1 MFARH
6 HDARQTQRADY
17 GRQGFDRRPVA
28 PRCLH
33 IKPADQA
40 SMLAS
45 LSKGEEMSL
54 EGKTALVTG
63 ATSGIGRAIALEL
76 ARDGANVIVS
86 GRDATRGAET
96 VADVQKNGGVARFV
110 AADVSDLESVANLAR
125 DAGDIDVLVNNAG
138 TGAFMP
144 TTGQDVASF
153 EAMFD
158 VNVRGTFFLTAAL
171 APKIAAR
178 GGGSIVNITTMA
190 AQFGKQYAAVYG
202 ASKAAVAALTRTWA
216 AEFAA
221 DNIRVNA
228 VSPGPT
234 TTEGTTELMGPDGI
248 AQEAATVPL
257 KRAATADEIARVV
270 AFVASPRAS
279 YVTGAIIA
287 ADGGRTAV

>member
-1 MFARH
+1 MTTA
-6 HDARQTQRADY
+6 Q
-17 GRQGFDRRPVA
+17 
-28 PRCLH
+28 
-33 IKPADQA
+33 
-40 SMLAS
+40 S
-45 LSKGEEMSL
+45 LND
-54 EGKTALVTG
+54 KTALVTG
-63 ATSGIGRAIALEL
+63 ATSGIGRAIAFEL
-76 ARDGANVIVS
+76 ARDGAEVIVS

-96 VADVQKNGGVARFV
+96 VAAIQNSGGTARFV
-110 AADVSDLESVANLAR
+110 AADLGDLDSVANLAQE
-125 DAGDIDVLVNNAG
+125 AGDVDVLVNNAG
-138 TGAFMP
+138 TSAFMP

-190 AQFGKQYAAVYG
+190 AQIGKPYAAVYG
-202 ASKAAVAALTRTWA
+202 ASKAAVAELTRTWA

-221 DNIRVNA
+221 ENIRVNA

-234 TTEGTTELMGPDGI
+234 TTEGTTEIMGAEGI

-257 KRAATADEIARVV
+257 NRPATAEEIARVV
-270 AFVASPRAS
+270 AFAASPRAS

-287 ADGGRTAV
+287 ADGGRTAI

>member
-1 MFARH
+1 MN
-6 HDARQTQRADY
+6 
-17 GRQGFDRRPVA
+17 
-28 PRCLH
+28 
-33 IKPADQA
+33 
-40 SMLAS
+40 
-45 LSKGEEMSL
+45 L

-63 ATSGIGRAIALEL
+63 ATSGIGRAIAIEL
-76 ARDGANVIVS
+76 AQEGADVIVS

-96 VADVQKNGGVARFV
+96 VAAIQRDGGTAHFV
-110 AADVSDLESVANLAR
+110 AADLSDLESVANLAQE
-125 DAGDIDVLVNNAG
+125 AGDIDVLVNNAG
-138 TGAFMP
+138 TSAFMP
-144 TTGQDVASF
+144 TSGQDVASF

-171 APKIAAR
+171 APKIAGR

-190 AQFGKQYAAVYG
+190 AQFGKPFAAVYG

-234 TTEGTTELMGPDGI
+234 TTEGTTAVMGPDGI
-248 AQEAATVPL
+248 AQEASTVPL
-257 KRAATADEIARVV
+257 KRPATVEEIARVV
-270 AFVASPRAS
+270 AFAASPRAS
-279 YVTGAIIA
+279 YVTGAILA

>member
-1 MFARH
+1 M
-6 HDARQTQRADY
+6 T
-17 GRQGFDRRPVA
+17 
-28 PRCLH
+28 
-33 IKPADQA
+33 
-40 SMLAS
+40 
-45 LSKGEEMSL
+45 L

-76 ARDGANVIVS
+76 AREGAEVIVS
-86 GRDATRGAET
+86 GRDAARGAET
-96 VADVQKNGGVARFV
+96 VAAIQKDGGAARF
-110 AADVSDLESVANLAR
+110 AFADLGDLDSVAGLAE
-125 DAGDIDVLVNNAG
+125 DAEGIDVLVNNAG

-144 TTGQDVASF
+144 TTSQDVASI

-158 VNVRGTFFLTAAL
+158 INVRGTFFLTAAL
-171 APKIAAR
+171 APKLAAR

-190 AQFGKQYAAVYG
+190 AQIGKPFAAAYG
-202 ASKAAVAALTRTWA
+202 ASKAAVAELTRTWA

-257 KRAATADEIARVV
+257 NRPATPEEIARVV
-270 AFVASPRAS
+270 AFAASPAAS
-279 YVTGAIIA
+279 YVTGAVIA